1 MTITSN
7 ETETQ
12 IRTQSTTGQDSGQ
25 VYFDPMNF
33 PAGQGQDSG
42 QATSGTQATTETG
55 QSTGTEK
62 KDSGEKGVAPTES
75 ESVRA
80 TGNQPVAST
89 KGVSSN
95 QSTGTEN
102 TVTTGGDQ
110 AHESYRL
117 SPKSRIFNRVIV
129 TGFIL
134 AGLFAFYISFY
145 AIMSF
150 AESVGFPRAVS
161 WAFPAFIDTM
171 IIISAGAILSQKAH
185 GTPTWKSW
193 LALLGFS
200 AASVFANV
208 MHALRLENN
217 DQLWA
222 IGAAVLAALVPIGVF
237 TATELVGD
245 IAIDNPESRRRE
257 RYEAQAEEDEE
268 IQREQERELAR
279 IEHEAKLKAAQAR
292 AEAEAKKVAAEGEVE
307 LAQVYE
313 QANETRTQSGT
324 QSRGQLDSGQAQART
339 QTGTQSSSEQ
349 DSGQD
354 TSGPESTSQ
363 SSAGRPDPAPIEEVA
378 AFIKSR
384 TEQGQDTTKH
394 DVAEKFGCAPKTGY
408 RRISTLRKDQ
418 PEIFLE
424 GGDQ

>member
-1 MTITSN
+1 MTITQH
-7 ETETQ
+7 ETTTQ
-12 IRTQSTTGQDSGQ
+12 ASTGTESRTEGRTQSTIQSHYEEDSTLDSDQDSKDAESRTEAVQPTGTEGQDS
-25 VYFDPMNF
+25 D
-33 PAGQGQDSG
+33 
-42 QATSGTQATTETG
+42 
-55 QSTGTEK
+55 EK
-62 KDSGEKGVAPTES
+62 SVAPTES

-89 KGVSSN
+89 KGVPTPN
-95 QSTGTEN
+95 PTGGETS
-102 TVTTGGDQ
+102 VTTSGDTG
-110 AHESYRL
+110 HESYRL
-117 SPKSRIFNRVIV
+117 SPKSKAFNRVIV

-208 MHALRLENN
+208 MHALRLDNT
-217 DQLWA
+217 DVFWA
-222 IGAAVLAALVPIGVF
+222 VGAAVIAALVPIGVF

-257 RYEAQAEEDEE
+257 RREVQVEEDEE
-268 IQREQERELAR
+268 LQREQERELAR
-279 IEHEAKLKAAQAR
+279 VEHQAKLKAAQAR
-292 AEAEAKKVAAEGEVE
+292 AEAQAKKVAAEGEVE

-313 QANETRTQSGT
+313 QANDTRTESGT
-324 QSRGQLDSGQAQART
+324 QPRGQLDSGQAPTIGRSRT
-339 QTGTQSSSEQ
+339 QATTNQ
-349 DSGQD
+349 DSGQGD
-354 TSGPESTSQ
+354 TGTGPGGPSTP
-363 SSAGRPDPAPIEEVA
+363 GRPDPAPLEEVA
-378 AFIKSR
+378 AFIQSR
-384 TEQGQDTTKH
+384 TEQGQDTNKH
-394 DVAEKFGCAPKTGY
+394 HVAEEFGCAPKTGY
-408 RRISTLRKDQ
+408 RRISTLRKNQ
-418 PEIFLE
+418 PGIFLE
-424 GGDQ
+424 GNQ

>member
-7 ETETQ
+7 ETENQ
-12 IRTQSTTGQDSGQ
+12 VWTQSTADQDSGHLYFDPKKVSEGPGQDS
-25 VYFDPMNF
+25 V
-33 PAGQGQDSG
+33 QG
-42 QATSGTQATTETG
+42 TNGTQARTETD
-55 QSTGTEK
+55 QSNQTDK
-62 KDSGEKGVAPTES
+62 KDSDEKGVAPTES

-89 KGVSSN
+89 KGASSN

-102 TVTTGGDQ
+102 TVATGGDQ
-110 AHESYRL
+110 APESHRL

-208 MHALRLENN
+208 MHALRLDNS
-217 DQLWA
+217 DPVWA
-222 IGAAVLAALVPIGVF
+222 VGAAVIAALVPIGVF

-257 RYEAQAEEDEE
+257 RHEAQAEENEE
-268 IQREQERELAR
+268 IQRNQERELAR
-279 IEHEAKLKAAQAR
+279 IEHEARLKAAQAR

-324 QSRGQLDSGQAQART
+324 QSTGQLDSGQDRD
-339 QTGTQSSSEQ
+339 QTPVE

-354 TSGPESTSQ
+354 IGTQSTGQ

-384 TEQGQDTTKH
+384 TAQGQDTTKH
-394 DVAEKFGCAPKTGY
+394 DVAEEFGCAPKTGY

-418 PEIFLE
+418 ADIFLE